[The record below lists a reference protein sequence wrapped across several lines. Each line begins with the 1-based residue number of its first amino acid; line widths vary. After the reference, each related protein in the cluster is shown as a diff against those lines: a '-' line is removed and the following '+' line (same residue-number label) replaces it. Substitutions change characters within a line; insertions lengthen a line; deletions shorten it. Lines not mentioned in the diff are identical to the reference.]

1 MAKVFYFQHVLG
13 SVYFVYWEYTGKKPK
28 QNETCTLDA
37 FGVLDWKEYGKNAW
51 NDLLV
56 RVC

>member
-37 FGVLDWKEYGKNAW
+37 FGVLDWKEYEKM
-51 NDLLV
+51 LEMTS
-56 RVC
+56 